1 MPDKPRLLVIGSA
14 NMDLVV
20 TAERVPRRGETL
32 SGGEF
37 KMVPGGKGANQA
49 VACARLGAETHF
61 VGRIGADAFGET
73 LRQGYEREGLRIEH
87 LVTDPD
93 APTGIAM
100 IIVDADGDNSIVVA
114 PGANKRCLPADL
126 EPLEAVLDEVHCLVL
141 QLEIPLDTVRAAL
154 RMGRERGVTT
164 ILDAGPPRALP
175 PEVVALVDV
184 ISPNE
189 TEAEALLGRSIAD
202 VASAEAGARRLL
214 QMGAA
219 AAVMKLGAW
228 GAVVA
233 TPDEVS
239 HIRAQRVEAVDTTAA
254 GDAFTAAMAVAL
266 AEGQSLREA
275 VEIAVCAGA
284 LAVTVFG
291 AQPSLPTREK
301 LAEFCQDR
309 GCRASLSP

>member
-1 MPDKPRLLVIGSA
+1 MSDQPRIIVVGSA

-20 TAERVPRRGETL
+20 KAQRAPRRGETL

-37 KMVPGGKGANQA
+37 GMVPGGKGANQA

-61 VGRIGADAFGET
+61 VGRIGAGAFGET

-87 LVTDPD
+87 LTTDPD

-114 PGANKRCLPADL
+114 PGANQHCVPADL
-126 EPLEAVLDEVHCLVL
+126 EALEPLLADAAALVL
-141 QLEIPLDTVRAAL
+141 QLEIPLETVRAAL
-154 RMGRERGVTT
+154 EMGRAHGVTT
-164 ILDAGPPRALP
+164 ILDAGPAKRLP
-175 PEVVALVDV
+175 TEVFELVDV

-189 TEAEALLGRSIAD
+189 TEAEALLGAD
-202 VASAEAGARRLL
+202 ISDVESATAGARRFL
-214 QMGAA
+214 QMGAR
-219 AAVMKLGAW
+219 AAVLKLGAW

-233 TPDEVS
+233 TPDDVSRVRAHEV
-239 HIRAQRVEAVDTTAA
+239 ETVDTTAA

-266 AEGQSLREA
+266 AEGRSLNEA

-301 LAEFCQDR
+301 LAEFCQER
-309 GCRASLSP
+309 GSTCL